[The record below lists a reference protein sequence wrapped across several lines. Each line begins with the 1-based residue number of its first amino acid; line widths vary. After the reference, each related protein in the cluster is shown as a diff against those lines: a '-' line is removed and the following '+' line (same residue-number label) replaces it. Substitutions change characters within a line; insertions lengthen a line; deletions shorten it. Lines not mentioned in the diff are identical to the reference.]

1 MAIATKRAMATNGNN
16 MGNGYGSR
24 GSTVAARR
32 QHGGSAAVAA
42 WWWQWQLGGGGS
54 GVAEAAVGDGRD
66 EGGEVVMWR
75 LFMFVIFL
83 HISSVPV
90 NRAEGS
96 HIISVFV

>member
-1 MAIATKRAMATNGNN
+1 VAVAAAARQQHG
-16 MGNGYGSR
+16 
-24 GSTVAARR
+24 GSTVAVRR
-32 QHGGSAAVAA
+32 WRQPGGGGSAA
-42 WWWQWQLGGGGS
+42 
-54 GVAEAAVGDGRD
+54 AEAVVGDSRD
-66 EGGEVVMWR
+66 EGGEVVRWR